1 MQKKGFLLF
10 LTLAFI
16 SLSLS
21 VVSQTDTTKKNRDT
35 LDYYDMSLE
44 QLMQIKAHG
53 VPSELEKLINSLIAV
68 ASKKPLSI
76 RESPSIIS
84 LITEDEIAK
93 SGARDLIDVLR
104 LIPGLDFGVDVEGVV
119 GLGMRGNWAH
129 EGKVL
134 LLIDGQ
140 EMNEILFATTQF
152 GNHYPIEQIK
162 KIEVIRGPGSAIYGG
177 FAEYGVINIIT
188 KQGKDLNGVTV
199 SGTYGQT
206 AKDYA
211 RRNVNLSVGK
221 KINDFEYSISGM
233 MGQSNRSDQTYT
245 DFSGNSYNM
254 NGNSSLNPIF
264 INAGI
269 RIKGLSFRYIADFY
283 QTTMRDS
290 YGDVLKEGAVS
301 DIFNSVFS
309 ELKYVR
315 KFNEKLSMTLRGN
328 IKQQTPWQSDEYEGK
343 EAYYRTATRLTGHLS
358 FLYNVNRHI
367 NFVAGAETYKDNAV
381 DRVDSSYFSNGQQF
395 VTYNNHA
402 FFVQGLV
409 KTHYVNVILG
419 ARYDKHN
426 AYGEAFVPRV
436 GLTKKYERFHFKA
449 LYSSAFRAPSI
460 ENINFSTDAGIK
472 PELTQVAE
480 LELGYQITRKSFLT
494 INVYDINT
502 DNPIVYFTDSTNSDY
517 YINSGKSGTQGI
529 EAEYRIKSKLGYLGL
544 NYSYYT
550 AVNKEKIAD
559 YEVEDDKAALLAF
572 ANHRININ
580 GCWNI
585 TEELSLSPTASLYG
599 PRWGY
604 ASMDSTGTSI
614 LEKFDP
620 VFLVNLFV
628 WYKTPAKG
636 LNVGIGAYDILDQRF
651 KFIQPYNGYH
661 APLPAMGREFV
672 FRLQYTLNF
681 RPVKI
686 K

>member
-1 MQKKGFLLF
+1 MQKKGLLLF
-10 LTLAFI
+10 LISIFI
-16 SLSLS
+16 SLSLG
-21 VVSQTDTTKKNRDT
+21 VASQTDSTKKSTDT

-44 QLMQIKAHG
+44 QLMKMKAHG

-84 LITEDEIAK
+84 LITEEEIAK

-104 LIPGLDFGVDVEGVV
+104 LVPGLDFGVDVEGVV

-129 EGKVL
+129 EGKIL

-152 GNHYPIEQIK
+152 GNHYPVEQIK

-188 KQGKDLNGVTV
+188 KQGKDLNGVSVT
-199 SGTYGQT
+199 GTYGQT
-206 AKDYA
+206 QKDFA

-221 KINDFEYSISGM
+221 KIGEFEYSFLGKI
-233 MGQSNRSDQTYT
+233 GQSQRSDQTYT
-245 DFSGNSYNM
+245 DFSDSSYSMAGNSN
-254 NGNSSLNPIF
+254 LNPIF
-264 INAGI
+264 LNASM
-269 RIKGLSFRYIADFY
+269 RYKGLSFRYIGDFF
-283 QTTMRDS
+283 QTTQRDG
-290 YGDVLKEGAVS
+290 YGDVVKGGAVRENFS
-301 DIFNSVFS
+301 SVYS
-309 ELKYVR
+309 ELKYVK
-315 KFNEKLSMTLRGN
+315 KFNEKLSMTARGN
-328 IKQQTPWQSDEYEGK
+328 LKQQTPWQTDAYAGTD
-343 EAYYRTATRLTGHLS
+343 AYYRTATRLTGHLS
-358 FLYNVNRHI
+358 FLYNVNRNI
-367 NFVAGAETYKDNAV
+367 NFVAGTETYKDNAI
-381 DRVDSSYFSNGQQF
+381 DRTDSSYFSNGQQQ
-395 VTYNNHA
+395 VSYHNYA

-409 KTHYVNVILG
+409 KTRFVNVILG
-419 ARYDKHN
+419 ARYDKHS
-426 AYGEAFVPRV
+426 AYGHAFVPRV
-436 GLTKKYERFHFKA
+436 GITKKYERFHFKA

-460 ENINFSTDAGIK
+460 ENIDDKTDAGIK

-480 LELGYQITRKSFLT
+480 LELGYQITHKSILT
-494 INVYDINT
+494 INFFDINT
-502 DNPIVYFTDSTNSDY
+502 NNPIVYFTDSTNSDY

-529 EAEYRIKSKLGYLGL
+529 EAEYRIKSKLGYLSI

-550 AVNKEKIAD
+550 AANKQKIAD
-559 YEVEDDKAALLAF
+559 YEVADDKSSLLAF
-572 ANHRININ
+572 ANHKVNIS
-580 GCWNI
+580 GSWNI
-585 TEELSLSPTASLYG
+585 TDELSLNPSASLYG

-604 ASMDSTGTSI
+604 ASMDSTGTSE
-614 LEKFDP
+614 LSKFDP

-636 LNVGIGAYDILDQRF
+636 LNVGVGCYDMLNQRF
-651 KFIQPYNGYH
+651 NFIQPYNGYH

-681 RPVKI
+681 KPAKI